1 MSTTPQNENTMTL
14 QIVPLKAG
22 SYGIALFLRADAFIT
37 TYDGTPEGNPHPGIT
52 MLPQEA
58 RLVAQR
64 LLDLADRV
72 ERGDVRKR

>member
-1 MSTTPQNENTMTL
+1 MTL

-22 SYGIALFLRADAFIT
+22 GYGIALLLRPDSFIN
-37 TYDGTPEGNPHPGIT
+37 TYDGTPEGNPRPGIT
-52 MLPQEA
+52 MLPAEA

-72 ERGDVRKR
+72 ERGDVRRR